1 MVSTLAPQPE
11 EGHGGPVTGRIITPE
26 QKLALLQALEHRTG
40 PVREFCQEHHITPVS
55 LYKWKRQYG
64 AYGEQGL
71 QPRFTKSLSQAYS
84 QTHYRLDQRKQACE
98 AFLKSG
104 MTLDAFSQVW
114 GIARGT
120 LRQWIIAYEAH
131 GADGLERP
139 YQGERRKPRTSRL
152 SIGLQQAV
160 IAAKDQFPQF
170 GFKRLGHFLKRFRAL
185 KVSAGSIQ
193 KILYRSGRFSPSP
206 APARPRKRHLPRRFE
221 RSRPNALW
229 QSDFTS
235 FVLHRVGQRV
245 HLVVFMDDFSRYIV
259 SWGLFSNA
267 TAAALIE
274 TYQEG
279 VSRFGKPL
287 EVLTDQGRQYFA
299 WRGHSKFEK
308 LLKKQGIKHVVAR
321 SHHPQTLGK
330 CERFWKTVDEE
341 FWCRV
346 EPRDLTDARE
356 RLAHFFAY
364 YNHFRQHQGIDN
376 MIPADR
382 YFEAESEVRKSIQKA
397 ITDNELRL
405 AINEEPRKPV
415 YLVGQIG
422 EQQVSLHGE
431 KGKMILLT
439 PDGERREIAC
449 EEVHIQSQNQQPKE
463 DQNGRETNTRETA
476 ERPAAP
482 DGNGQPQAPAQ
493 GPQETPPV
501 QDPSEI
507 SLSSQSPVECGDRR
521 GETAGAPDRSG
532 PPASVAGPDFPGGS
546 SPTAGNIPP
555 ADMAAVPAGCF
566 RDALGSVDPAQ
577 DSQGS
582 HSPDGLQLSQGH
594 GEETAG
600 NGGPVENPAGAH

>member
-1 MVSTLAPQPE
+1 MTDIQNE
-11 EGHGGPVTGRIITPE
+11 QTGGDQGVPGAVKLLSPE
-26 QKLALLQALEHRTG
+26 QKLTFLQASERTQGSVKDFCREHG
-40 PVREFCQEHHITPVS
+40 ITTTT
-55 LYKWKRQYG
+55 LYRWKKQFEAYG
-64 AYGEQGL
+64 AQGL
-71 QPRFTKSLSQAYS
+71 QANFKGKLSQRPS
-84 QTHYRLDQRKQACE
+84 HTHYRLDQRKQACE
-98 AFLKSG
+98 AYLKSG
-104 MTLDAFSQVW
+104 MSQDAFSKVW
-114 GIARGT
+114 GIGQAT
-120 LRQWIIAYEAH
+120 LRQWVKAYEAN
-131 GADGLERP
+131 GVRGLERP
-139 YQGERRKPRTSRL
+139 FQSKLLKPKTSRL
-152 SIGLQQAV
+152 PSSLQQAV
-160 IAAKDQFPQF
+160 IEAKDQFPYY

-193 KILYRSGRFSPSP
+193 KILHQSGRFSTSP
-206 APARPRKRHLPRRFE
+206 PPAHPRKRHLPRRFE
-221 RSRPNALW
+221 RSRPNELW
-229 QSDFTS
+229 QSDITS
-235 FVLHRVGQRV
+235 FVLHRQGLRAY
-245 HLVVFMDDFSRYIV
+245 LVVFLDDFSRYVI
-259 SWGLFSNA
+259 SWGLTTRASADAVIQTF
-267 TAAALIE
+267 
-274 TYQEG
+274 QEG

-287 EVLTDQGRQYFA
+287 EVLTDQGPQYFS
-299 WRGHSKFEK
+299 WRGHGEFEK
-308 LLKKQGIKHVVAR
+308 LLKKQGIKQVVAR
-321 SHHPQTLGK
+321 SHHPQTVGK
-330 CERFWKTVDEE
+330 CERLWKTVNDE

-346 EPRDLTDARE
+346 EPKDLTEARE
-356 RLAHFFAY
+356 RLAHFFAH